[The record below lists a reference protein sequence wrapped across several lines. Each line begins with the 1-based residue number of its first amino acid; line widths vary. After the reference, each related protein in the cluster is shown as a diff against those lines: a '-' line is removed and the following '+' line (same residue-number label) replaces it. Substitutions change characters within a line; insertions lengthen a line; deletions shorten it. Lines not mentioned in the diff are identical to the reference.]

1 PGLAEVESVE
11 ADGTMVVRFEHVR
24 LPRRAGQKEVAFSA
38 YAFNEDRVKSTT
50 ASKSIPSSAELK
62 PRQGKAYVISVGV
75 NRTRSAPAWDLSY
88 GVSDARELSRV
99 VSRKL
104 RDTKQ
109 FADVVPV
116 CLVSDD
122 AKAAVKN
129 ENRCDTELPANK
141 ESLQAVLDLLAG
153 RPVKEPIRTQL

>member
-1 PGLAEVESVE
+1 SGLPEVELVE

-50 ASKSIPSSAELK
+50 ASKSIPAPTE
-62 PRQGKAYVISVGV
+62 PRMGKAYLIRVGV
-75 NRTRSAPAWDLSY
+75 NRTQSTPAWDLSY
-88 GVSDARELSRV
+88 AVNDARQLSRV
-99 VSRKL
+99 VSQKL
-104 RDTKQ
+104 SQTRQ

-122 AKAAVKN
+122 ARAAVKK
-129 ENRCDTELPANK
+129 ENRCDTELPATK

-153 RPVKEPIRTQL
+153 RVVKEPLR